1 MGGRCGAQ
9 ERTGARVVARP
20 LAVAAGAALLAAAP
34 ASAAFTPGSAGLGD
48 PFFPRAGN
56 GGYEVAH
63 YDLDLDYRPATG
75 KLAATARIR
84 ARATQDL
91 SASTSTSAA

>member
-1 MGGRCGAQ
+1 MLRS
-9 ERTGARVVARP
+9 
-20 LAVAAGAALLAAAP
+20 LAAAP

-56 GGYEVAH
+56 GGYQVAH

-75 KLAATARIR
+75 RLAATAMIR

-91 SASTSTSAA
+91 SRFDLDFRGMRVEG